1 MSPSCPEGRQA
12 GRRGVSLLEVV
23 VALAI
28 LSVVL
33 LSLSGIVWQMGRH
46 SRISGAVG
54 ARSAALESAVS
65 LAQAVR
71 WDSLLAMVG
80 CSADSSGQL
89 AYTRCFEVTT
99 LSPSL
104 KEVRV
109 IVTPTGATAVIPE
122 TLTVQRT
129 RPRSRS
135 PLNVQ

>member
-1 MSPSCPEGRQA
+1 VSRRFPDGT
-12 GRRGVSLLEVV
+12 RGVSLLEVV

-33 LSLSGIVWQMGRH
+33 LSLTGIMWQMGRH
-46 SRISGAVG
+46 ARISGAVG

-65 LAQAVR
+65 LAQAAR

-80 CSADSSGQL
+80 CAADSSGQL

-99 LSPSL
+99 LSASL

-109 IVTPTGATAVIPE
+109 IVTPTGGGTTVIPE

-129 RPRSRS
+129 RPRLRS